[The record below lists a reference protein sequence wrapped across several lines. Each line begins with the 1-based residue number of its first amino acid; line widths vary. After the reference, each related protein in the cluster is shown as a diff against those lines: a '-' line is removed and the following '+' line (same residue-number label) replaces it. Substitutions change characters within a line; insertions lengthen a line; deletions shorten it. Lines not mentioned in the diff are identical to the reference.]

1 MGYDD
6 SNNLLIL
13 HPKEIT
19 GSAILKVAETFFE
32 KLEEKEDC
40 SFALNFE
47 KNAKPIP
54 KVKILKLNQIEG
66 YYCQFY
72 DFPNFNYLVEFTNIS
87 P

>member
-13 HPKEIT
+13 HPKEVT
-19 GSAILKVAETFFE
+19 ASAILKVAETLFE

-40 SFALNFE
+40 TFECKFE
-47 KNAKPIP
+47 KNAKTIP

-72 DFPNFNYLVEFTNIS
+72 DFPNFKYFVEFTNMS